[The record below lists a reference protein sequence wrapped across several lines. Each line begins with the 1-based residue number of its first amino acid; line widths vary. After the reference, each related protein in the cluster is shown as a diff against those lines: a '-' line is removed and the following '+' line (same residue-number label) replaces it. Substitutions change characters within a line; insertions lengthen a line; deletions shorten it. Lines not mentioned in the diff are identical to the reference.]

1 MGFARS
7 RFSLKISI
15 VLKTPYKTLS
25 LRSPN
30 PKQLKREIW
39 ISHSNATINPLTS
52 FMSERNI
59 NNPLYALGLLPSTV
73 GSRFLNFKLYH
84 EISNLTQNIY
94 IERNNRSL
102 EDYVVLSLYN
112 YMIL

>member
-1 MGFARS
+1 MRLVY
-7 RFSLKISI
+7 SL
-15 VLKTPYKTLS
+15 
-25 LRSPN
+25 LR
-30 PKQLKREIW
+30 
-39 ISHSNATINPLTS
+39 
-52 FMSERNI
+52 
-59 NNPLYALGLLPSTV
+59 TV

-102 EDYVVLSLYN
+102 EDYVVLSLYK